1 MVKEAIL
8 KAISH
13 SLIISFLIIIPTI
26 APLYLITS
34 YMTRQ
39 MEKVDQAATSISVKE
54 ELPRIV

>member
-26 APLYLITS
+26 TPLYLITS

-39 MEKVDQAATSISVKE
+39 MEKVN
-54 ELPRIV
+54 

>member
-26 APLYLITS
+26 TPLYLITS

-39 MEKVDQAATSISVKE
+39 MQEKVN
-54 ELPRIV
+54 